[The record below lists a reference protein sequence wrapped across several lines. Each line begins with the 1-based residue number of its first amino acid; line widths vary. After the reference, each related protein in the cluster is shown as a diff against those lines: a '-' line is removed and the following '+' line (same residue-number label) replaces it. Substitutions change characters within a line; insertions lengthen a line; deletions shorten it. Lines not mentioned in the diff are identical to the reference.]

1 MDINSRENSTKI
13 IIAIGILFVGI
24 ILWQYYSLR
33 NPSTYSLRLE
43 AQREAKDRQFRN
55 APDSPIKRNERTQF
69 QGLTYFP
76 IDESYICSA
85 DFIPSER
92 ADTLLLMTSV
102 GSIQRMIQSGK
113 LAFSLQGMKQEL
125 VTYKNLDESVNT
137 LFVPFRDLT
146 TNVSTYGGGRYLDI
160 ALGDELTV
168 DFNQAYNPY
177 CVYNTDFVCPL
188 PPPENYLSLEI
199 WAGEKMPGKRS
210 EE

>member
-1 MDINSRENSTKI
+1 MDFNSRENSTKI

-33 NPSTYSLRLE
+33 NPSTYSLRLRAE
-43 AQREAKDRQFRN
+43 REAKDRQFRN
-55 APDSPIKRNERTQF
+55 APDSPIQRTERTQF
-69 QGLTYFP
+69 DGLTYFP

-85 DFIPSER
+85 ELIPAEK

-102 GSIQRMIQSGK
+102 GSIQRMIQIGK
-113 LAFSLQGMKQEL
+113 LEFALQGMQQDL
-125 VTYKNLDESVNT
+125 VAYKNLDESVNH

-160 ALGDELTV
+160 PMGDELSI
-168 DFNQAYNPY
+168 DFNKAYNPY

-199 WAGEKMPGKRS
+199 RAGEKM
-210 EE
+210 EEEG

>member
-33 NPSTYSLRLE
+33 NPSTYSLRLYAE
-43 AQREAKDRQFRN
+43 REAKDRQFRN
-55 APDSPIKRNERTQF
+55 APDSPIKRSERTQF

-85 DFIPSER
+85 KFIPAER
-92 ADTLLLMTSV
+92 ADTLVLMTSV
-102 GSIQRMIQSGK
+102 GSIQRMIQYGK
-113 LAFSLQGMKQEL
+113 LTFTLQEFEQEL
-125 VTYKNLDESVNT
+125 VAYKNLDESVNT

-146 TNVSTYGGGRYLDI
+146 TNSSTYGGGRYLDI
-160 ALGDELTV
+160 AMADEPTI
-168 DFNQAYNPY
+168 DFNKAYNPY

-188 PPPENYLSLEI
+188 PPPENYLKLEI
-199 WAGEKMPGKRS
+199 RAGEKMEGK
-210 EE
+210 